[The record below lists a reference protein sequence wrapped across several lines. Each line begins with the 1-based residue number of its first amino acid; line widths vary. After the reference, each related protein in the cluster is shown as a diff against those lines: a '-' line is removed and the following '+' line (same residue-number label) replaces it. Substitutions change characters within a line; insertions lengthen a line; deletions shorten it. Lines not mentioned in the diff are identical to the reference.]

1 MDKIND
7 KQIKKI
13 WAMSH
18 KAGLSRDDLYVIV
31 ESIAPDA
38 PKKENGEISLSKI
51 RYGQAWRLIDTLH
64 RKMTPV
70 APAAT
75 ERISKKS
82 GVLTIITPA
91 QKEYI
96 NDLIEYANEGREF
109 PILAGRFCLKNYSK
123 EFAII
128 SRHQAAAMIEALK
141 AILQRSNKL

>member
-51 RYGQAWRLIDTLH
+51 KYGQAWRLIDTLH
-64 RKMTPV
+64 RKMTPA
-70 APAAT
+70 APAAI

-96 NDLIEYANEGREF
+96 NDLIEYCNEGREI
-109 PILAGRFCLKNYSK
+109 PILPDRFCQRNYGK
-123 EFAII
+123 AFNTI
-128 SRHQAAAMIEALK
+128 SRFQAASMIEALK
-141 AILQRSNKL
+141 AIFQRSNKL

>member
-1 MDKIND
+1 MIMDKIND
-7 KQIKKI
+7 KQLKKI
-13 WAMSH
+13 WAMAR
-18 KAGLSRDDLYVIV
+18 KAGISRDDLYVIV

-38 PKKENGEISLSKI
+38 PKKENGEISLSQI

-64 RKMTPV
+64 RKMTP
-70 APAAT
+70 AAI

-82 GVLTIITPA
+82 EILTIITPA

-96 NDLIEYANEGREF
+96 NDLIEYVNEGREF
-109 PILAGRFCLKNYSK
+109 PILADRFCLKNYGK
-123 EFAII
+123 EFATI